1 MSESGQIFLLILILA
16 VLILNIVGIIRI
28 VKYYR
33 EDRTKIILNLILIII
48 VPIFWSLLVILIT
61 RKPKESK
68 LKSHY
73 KYLEAGYK
81 GWTRYQ

>member
-1 MSESGQIFLLILILA
+1 MSESGQIFILILIIA
-16 VLILNIVGIIRI
+16 ILILNIVGIIRI

>member
-1 MSESGQIFLLILILA
+1 MSESSQIFLLILIL
-16 VLILNIVGIIRI
+16 VILILNIVGIIRI

-81 GWTRYQ
+81 NWTRYQ